1 MVEWFECWRQLCF
14 ASFYTC
20 FEVDLM
26 TEITWNIQTFQYVK
40 IVIDVATVFV
50 MCLSCVVNVCSIGRY
65 TITRGW
71 VETMSDVV
79 LRCINCSS
87 RYVSFYI
94 WKPYCHVTLTPHN
107 VIVAVLFSE
116 RSQRILYALRC
127 ILNKDK
133 NNISFIYT
141 YASNTI

>member
-1 MVEWFECWRQLCF
+1 MVEMFECWRQLCF

-50 MCLSCVVNVCSIGRY
+50 MCLCCVVYVCSIGRY
-65 TITRGW
+65 TFTRGW
-71 VETMSDVV
+71 AETMSDV
-79 LRCINCSS
+79 LSRCINCSS

-107 VIVAVLFSE
+107 VCRHCCRFVFRKEPTHTVCSPMYLK
-116 RSQRILYALRC
+116 QRQE
-127 ILNKDK
+127 
-133 NNISFIYT
+133 
-141 YASNTI
+141 